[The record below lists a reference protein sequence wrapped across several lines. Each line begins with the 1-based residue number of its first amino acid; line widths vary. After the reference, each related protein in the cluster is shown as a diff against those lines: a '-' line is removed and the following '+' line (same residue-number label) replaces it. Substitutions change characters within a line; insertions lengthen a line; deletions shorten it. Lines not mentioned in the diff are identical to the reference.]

1 MTAAGGASVPADPRS
16 RLRGRRRL
24 DLVLVERGL
33 VPSREQARALVL
45 GGRVRVAGLRVD
57 KAGAAVDPAAAI
69 AVEGGLP
76 YVGRGG
82 LKLAGA
88 LERFGLEVRGL
99 VAVDVGAS
107 TGGFTDCLLQRGA
120 ARVYAVDVGYGQLA
134 WKLQS
139 DARVVRLDR
148 VNIRTAAPGLLPE
161 ACDLAVIDVSFISLR
176 LVLGPAL
183 SLLRDGGRAVA
194 LVKPQ
199 FEVGRGR
206 VGKGGVVRDPAL
218 WREALAGLVDHAA
231 AAGHAVLGW
240 CESPIAGADGNRE
253 FFLHLG
259 KGGAGDRSAEIRRAV
274 DAWRPDGA

>member
-1 MTAAGGASVPADPRS
+1 MKST
-16 RLRGRRRL
+16 RRL

-33 VPSREQARALVL
+33 APSREQARALVL
-45 GGRVRVAGLRVD
+45 GGRVQVAGLRVD
-57 KAGAAVDPAAAI
+57 KAGAAVHPAAAI
-69 AVEGGLP
+69 EVEGGLP

-88 LERFGLEVRGL
+88 LEQFGITVRGL
-99 VAVDVGAS
+99 VAADVGAS

-120 ARVYAVDVGYGQLA
+120 SRVYAIDVGYGQLA

-139 DARVVRLDR
+139 DPRVVRLDR
-148 VNIRTAAPGLLPE
+148 VNVRTATPALLPE
-161 ACDLAVIDVSFISLR
+161 PCDLAVIDVSFISLR
-176 LVLGPAL
+176 LVLSPAF
-183 SLLRDGGRAVA
+183 SLLREGGQVVA

-206 VGKGGVVRDPAL
+206 VGKGGIVRDPDL
-218 WREALAGLVDHAA
+218 WREVLAGLVDHCAT
-231 AAGHAVLGW
+231 AGHAVAGW

-259 KGGAGDRSAEIRRAV
+259 KGGAGDHSATILSAIA
-274 DAWRPDGA
+274 AWRPAAT

>member
-1 MTAAGGASVPADPRS
+1 MKSS
-16 RLRGRRRL
+16 RRL

-33 VPSREQARALVL
+33 APSREQARALVL
-45 GGRVRVAGLRVD
+45 GGRVQVAGQRVD
-57 KAGAAVDPAAAI
+57 KAGAAVDPVAAI
-69 AVEGGLP
+69 EVEGGLP

-88 LERFGLEVRGL
+88 LEQFGITVQGF

-120 ARVYAVDVGYGQLA
+120 SRVYAIDVGYGQLA

-139 DARVVRLDR
+139 DPRVVRLDR
-148 VNIRTAAPGLLPE
+148 VNIRTATPTLLPE
-161 ACDLAVIDVSFISLR
+161 LCDLAVIDVSFISLR
-176 LVLGPAL
+176 LVLSPVF
-183 SLLRDGGRAVA
+183 SLLREGGQVAA

-206 VGKGGVVRDPAL
+206 IGKGGIVRDPDL
-218 WREALAGLVDHAA
+218 WREVLAGLVDHVV
-231 AAGHAVLGW
+231 AAGHAVIEW

-253 FFLHLG
+253 FFLHIG
-259 KGGAGDRSAEIRRAV
+259 KGGAGDRSATIRSAV
-274 DAWRPDGA
+274 AAWQPAGS